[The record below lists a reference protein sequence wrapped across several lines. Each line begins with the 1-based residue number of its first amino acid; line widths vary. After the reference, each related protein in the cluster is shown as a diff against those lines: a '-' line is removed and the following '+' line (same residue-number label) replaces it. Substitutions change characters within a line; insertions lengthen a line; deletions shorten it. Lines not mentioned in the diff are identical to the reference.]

1 MHSSWPRRA
10 ARVSIIAAL
19 VCFTL
24 QCTLFQ
30 LTAPKVPKPNAAE
43 AEAAQPI
50 SRARPAVQRLV
61 DSAGM
66 ALIVGGFVLGVAGLV
81 GGVRERSSDI
91 IAMALI
97 GLFLNGGVL
106 AIVGW
111 YFLILRPQFAPL
123 AN

>member
-1 MHSSWPRRA
+1 MPSSWPRRA

-24 QCTLFQ
+24 QCTVFQ
-30 LTAPKVPKPNAAE
+30 LTAPKVPKPGPKQT
-43 AEAAQPI
+43 EAAQPI

-66 ALIVGGFVLGVAGLV
+66 ALIVGGFVLGLAGLF
-81 GGVRERSSDI
+81 GGVQQRSTDI
-91 IAMALI
+91 IVMALI
-97 GLFLNGGVL
+97 GLLLNGGVL

-111 YFLILRPQFAPL
+111 YFLILRPQLAPL
-123 AN
+123 GS